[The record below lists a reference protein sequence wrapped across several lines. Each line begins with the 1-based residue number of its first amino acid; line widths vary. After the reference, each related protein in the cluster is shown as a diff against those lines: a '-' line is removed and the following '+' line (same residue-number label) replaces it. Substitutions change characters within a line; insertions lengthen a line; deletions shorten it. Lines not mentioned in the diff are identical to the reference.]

1 MTLLAKAV
9 QTLPIG
15 TAYPVWTGIGAVG
28 TVVLGIVFF
37 HEPASFLRLFFI
49 TTLIA
54 SIIGLKWFIDM
65 FREMRRKR
73 QLLST
78 KESVAILERMT
89 NGTLA
94 LHGDDGYPY
103 AVPVSYV
110 YADGKIYFHSAMKG
124 HKVDAIS
131 RNDKI
136 SFCVVEQDDIKP
148 SEFTTYFRSVI
159 VFGKARILTDEG
171 EKRVALGL
179 LADKYSHGEA
189 GMEAEIAKGFNHL
202 LMVEIT
208 AEHMTGKESI
218 ELIKERNDCS

>member
-1 MTLLAKAV
+1 
-9 QTLPIG
+9 
-15 TAYPVWTGIGAVG
+15 
-28 TVVLGIVFF
+28 
-37 HEPASFLRLFFI
+37 
-49 TTLIA
+49 
-54 SIIGLKWFIDM
+54 M

-73 QLLST
+73 QLLPT
-78 KESVAILERMT
+78 EESVAILARMT

-94 LHGDDGYPY
+94 LHGDGGYPY

-124 HKVDAIS
+124 HKVDAIL
-131 RNDKI
+131 RNNKV
-136 SFCVVEQDDIKP
+136 SFCVVEKDDIRP

-159 VFGKARILTDEG
+159 VFGKARILTDEP

-189 GMEAEIAKGFNHL
+189 GMEAEIAKGFDHL

-208 AEHMTGKESI
+208 IEHITGKEAI
-218 ELIKERNDCS
+218 ELTKERDGRP